1 MSSFIINPN
10 KRDGYP
16 VIDDNTHDFGPT
28 QTTPYPKREFYTG
41 SNLLDGYPIMDG
53 WKSFSPVQDSIY
65 PSNMFRIDDS
75 KMQGYPSFSFFGD
88 FSPVQ
93 DSIYPSNMFRIDA
106 SKMQGYPSFSFFGD
120 FKNFGAFE
128 FAENLTK
135 ITIPRSVRYI
145 CDYAFWG
152 CNNLKKVRIH
162 PDCVYF
168 SHSFPEECEIQF
180 YEENE

>member
-41 SNLLDGYPIMDG
+41 SDLLDGYPVMDG
-53 WKSFSPVQDSIY
+53 WKSFSPVQDNIY
-65 PSNMFRIDDS
+65 PSNMF
-75 KMQGYPSFSFFGD
+75 
-88 FSPVQ
+88 
-93 DSIYPSNMFRIDA
+93 NIDA